1 MKVLVWQWG
10 RRGAGPRFAAE
21 LAATIRA
28 LPGHDGVLSLSAQAE
43 LLQGRSAPRCELPF
57 PTYASFAGLLLRLP
71 MVAFQIGPLSRRIRA
86 LKPDVAICGMT
97 AALDLVMAA
106 ALRRAGVPFLVVVH
120 DADIH
125 PGDGFPLQM
134 LLQRWLVRRAD
145 GVIVLTGH
153 VGERLRAQ
161 GLLASKPLIPAGH
174 PPFAFGPPP
183 PPPRA
188 HGGPLRLLSFGR
200 LLPYKGLG
208 LLAAALARLGARAD
222 LAVRV
227 VGSGPESEALAALRR
242 LPGVQVENRWVP
254 EEEVGDLLAWAD
266 ALVLSHTEASQSGVA
281 AAAIAARRWVVATRV
296 GGIAEQLAGEPLA
309 RLCDPSP
316 ESLAAALND
325 LLANPPPSGSA
336 GDSQAD
342 WQRTAAALVSH
353 IGAVLTG
360 RGAASRSARASPG
373 THQVRRAPSRDE
385 P

>member
-1 MKVLVWQWG
+1 
-10 RRGAGPRFAAE
+10 
-21 LAATIRA
+21 
-28 LPGHDGVLSLSAQAE
+28 
-43 LLQGRSAPRCELPF
+43 
-57 PTYASFAGLLLRLP
+57 

-86 LKPDVAICGMT
+86 LKPDVAICGMP

-242 LPGVQVENRWVP
+242 LPGVQVENRWVA
-254 EEEVGDLLAWAD
+254 EDEVGDLLAWAD

-296 GGIAEQLAGEPLA
+296 GGIAEQLAAEPLA
-309 RLCDPSP
+309 RLCDPLP
-316 ESLAAALND
+316 QSLAAALKD
-325 LLANPPPSGSA
+325 LLENPPASASA
-336 GDSQAD
+336 GNPQAD

-353 IGAVLTG
+353 IGAALGLPPPPLSRKG
-360 RGAASRSARASPG
+360 RGL
-373 THQVRRAPSRDE
+373 
-385 P
+385 